1 MRLGLSL
8 IAIAVLSGAVGKESW
23 PAWVAEPLPH
33 AGVCR
38 EVTQSDPVRFE
49 LDNGLRVW
57 VQEDRRRP
65 VTVVEISYEVGSLKE
80 GPSTTGLAHY
90 VEHMVYRATENIPSE
105 DGYRFI
111 DRIGGRWSGATGAMR
126 TMYREIV
133 PDWALED
140 ALFLTA
146 ERMARSLFDE
156 TEFER
161 ERSNV
166 LTEAYGFSRTT
177 PQAAFRDALMAT
189 SFEVHPYR
197 NSSNTWARDNMTV
210 RRDEAYDFYRHYY
223 GPNSAVLTVVGNVS
237 VDEVRRLVQ
246 KHFGGLA
253 PAPRTGEVT
262 LVEPPQRVEKRLTL
276 THPDVEKRV
285 EILYRSPHAPHRD
298 YPVLVVLDRV
308 LSVRL
313 QSAVRTLGGGEVSTR
328 HEARPYPFV
337 YGVSVTVIDE
347 ADPEGLVEAI
357 QEEIERL
364 GREGVPEGEL
374 HAARTAAVGHRALD
388 ACRDADQPPSFQ
400 EIVDELMAREVSPWE
415 VGPELVES
423 IRRAELS
430 VTSEQIQA
438 YVDRWLRTSQRTVGF
453 LLPGTDDFVPDWP
466 DDRPLVGERV
476 EVPALSVPPQARGQ
490 PQPVPARALEPLSE
504 FPIETGRREAANGV
518 LLQAARRDG
527 TMGALHAR
535 IRFFGTPDPPGK
547 EGLSLLTARLLAS
560 DPSLAVSEVGF
571 EVETSNATSI
581 ANHGHF
587 DIRLCFPAPDTRT
600 AVEALARALEVS
612 SFPEERL
619 EAERRRLLEEV
630 RGGAGGEPLTV
641 TARRRV
647 LEVVAPSWRLSAPG
661 TPESLARITAAD
673 VNEYLARHIHGG
685 TLSVSLVGPHPA
697 PALLEVASSA
707 FGNLRP
713 GEDVG
718 LAAGWTPTSEH
729 PTTPASFEEELIPLE
744 GAIQVDIV
752 AGLPGVPRDHP
763 DWLPLQFLNY
773 IVGLPS
779 YGGRLGWALTINGL
793 TYSSSAT
800 TTSGTDTGF
809 VLLSTRANT
818 NNAGAAIQA
827 IREIVTQVG
836 DDGVADW
843 EIMEAKAF
851 TLGRTILHGP
861 RDDSDAAT
869 LASALL
875 DAEHFGEEL
884 LDLPL
889 FSQAVLEVTPE
900 EVNAAAR
907 RYYRPERLKLVAI
920 GALLPGPI
928 ESQFAPGTFKALFE
942 EQSSSLLGQSDGG
955 RGG

>member
-8 IAIAVLSGAVGKESW
+8 IAIAVLSGGVGKESR
-23 PAWVAEPLPH
+23 PDRVAEPLPH

-38 EVTQSDPVRFE
+38 EVTQPDPVRFE

-65 VTVVEISYEVGSLKE
+65 VAVVEISYGVGSLQE
-80 GPSTTGLAHY
+80 GPGTTGLAHY
-90 VEHMVYRATENIPSE
+90 VEHMVYRATENTPNE

-133 PDWALED
+133 PNWALED

-156 TEFER
+156 IEFER

-166 LTEAYGFSRTT
+166 LTEAYGFSRST

-210 RRDEAYDFYRHYY
+210 TRDEAYDFYRHYY
-223 GPNSAVLTVVGNVS
+223 GPNNAVLAVVGNVS

-246 KHFGGLA
+246 KHFGGLT
-253 PAPRTGEVT
+253 PAPRAGEVT

-276 THPDVEKRV
+276 AHPDVEKRV
-285 EILYRSPHAPHRD
+285 EILYRSPHAAHRD
-298 YPVLVVLDRV
+298 YPVLAVLDRV

-313 QSAVRTLGGGEVSTR
+313 QDAVGALGGGEVSTR

-337 YGVSVTVIDE
+337 YGVSVTAIDE
-347 ADPEGLVEAI
+347 ADLEGLVEAI
-357 QEEIERL
+357 QDEIERL

-374 HAARTAAVGHRALD
+374 HAARTAAVGHRALE
-388 ACRDADQPPSFQ
+388 ACRDADQPPSLQ
-400 EIVDELMAREVSPWE
+400 GIVDELMAREVSPWE

-423 IRRAELS
+423 IRRAERS

-438 YVDRWLRTSQRTVGF
+438 YVDRWLRTSQRTIGF
-453 LLPGTDDFVPDWP
+453 LLPGPDDFVPDWP
-466 DDRPLVGERV
+466 DDRPLVGERM

-490 PQPVPARALEPLSE
+490 PQPVPTRALEPLAEST
-504 FPIETGRREAANGV
+504 IETGRRELANGI

-527 TMGALHAR
+527 TRGALHTR

-560 DPSLAVSEVGF
+560 ALSLAVSEVGF
-571 EVETSNATSI
+571 EVETSSATSI
-581 ANHGHF
+581 ANYGHF

-619 EAERRRLLEEV
+619 EAERQHLLEEV
-630 RGGAGGEPLTV
+630 RGAGGEPLTV

-647 LEVVAPSWRLSAPG
+647 LEVVAPRWQLSAPG
-661 TPESLARITAAD
+661 TTESLARITPAD
-673 VNEYLARHIHGG
+673 VNEYLLRRIHGG
-685 TLSVSLVGPHPA
+685 TLGVSLVGPHPA
-697 PALLEVASSA
+697 AALLEVASSA
-707 FGNLRP
+707 FGNARP
-713 GEDVG
+713 GDDVG
-718 LAAGWTPTSEH
+718 LAAGWTGTSEH
-729 PTTPASFEEELIPLE
+729 QPTPASLEEERIPME

-779 YGGRLGWALTINGL
+779 YGGRLGWALTVNGL

-800 TTSGTDTGF
+800 TMSGTDTGY

-836 DDGVADW
+836 DHGVADW
-843 EIMEAKAF
+843 EILEAKAF
-851 TLGRTILHGP
+851 TLGRTLLYGP
-861 RDDSDAAT
+861 RNDSDAAT

-875 DAEHFGEEL
+875 DAEHLGEDL

-889 FSQAVLEVTPE
+889 FSKAVLAVTPE

-920 GALLPGPI
+920 GALPPEPI

-942 EQSSSLLGQSDGG
+942 EQSSTLLGQSDGG